1 MSVLLHAVLVQMLA
15 GNAVIAKTPTDG
27 GFISLSLTIAIARR
41 CGLPVTLVS
50 GPAGN

>member
-27 GFISLSLTIAIARR
+27 GFSSLSLTIAIARR